1 MKKSVLEK
9 LEEREL
15 MELAQKLGIS
25 VRKGAKQ
32 PEIIKLIK
40 SAQAA
45 LTPPAVKPRAKRAP
59 SAPETGRS
67 AARQHA
73 EAAQPARNSSQQEVE
88 ESKFYT
94 GAPPEEFRLPSELPY
109 HYGDDRI
116 VLLVRD
122 PYWAYSY
129 WEVSQKKLEIERGN
143 LGRAGE
149 DAYLAL
155 RVYDVTDVRFDG
167 QNDHGHY
174 DIGIYD
180 RVGNWYVNTGMPGRS
195 FIVDLGLKTQ
205 DGRFVTLARSNAV
218 RTPRDSVSDV
228 LDEEWMVPD
237 SDFERIFAL
246 SGGLSA
252 LTGASSADVRLAGG
266 GKLPFGIASPGMG
279 SLALMSPVKKKQRAF
294 WFVLNTELIVYGATE
309 PDAKVSVQG
318 RPVPLRPDG
327 TFTLRFALPDGKQI
341 IECSAI
347 SADEA
352 ETRCIT
358 PEVSRS
364 TKVS

>member
-1 MKKSVLEK
+1 MKKSNLEK
-9 LEEREL
+9 LEEKEL
-15 MELAQKLGIS
+15 QELAVKLGIS
-25 VRKGAKQ
+25 IRKSAKKQ
-32 PEIIKLIK
+32 EIIKILQ
-40 SAQAA
+40 SAKAA
-45 LTPPAVKPRAKRAP
+45 PISKQESYTKNKP
-59 SAPETGRS
+59 SAAETGGS
-67 AARQHA
+67 TADQQHA
-73 EAAQPARNSSQQEVE
+73 EAAQPAQSVQQAVE

-94 GAPPEEFRLPSELPY
+94 GTPPEEFRLPAELPY

-122 PYWAYSY
+122 PHWAYSY
-129 WEVSQKKLEIERGN
+129 WEVSRKKLEIERGN
-143 LGRAGE
+143 LGKAGE

-155 RVYDVTDVRFDG
+155 RVYDVTDIRFAG
-167 QNDHGHY
+167 GNDHGHY

-180 RVGNWYVNTGMPGRS
+180 RVGNWYINTGMPGRS

-205 DGRFVTLARSNAV
+205 DGKFITLARSNVV
-218 RTPRDSVSDV
+218 RTPRDSVSDI
-228 LDEEWMVPD
+228 LDEEWMIPD

-252 LTGASSADVRLAGG
+252 FTGASSADIRLAAG
-266 GKLPFGIASPGMG
+266 GKLPFGISSPGMG
-279 SLALMSPVKKKQRAF
+279 SLALMSPSKKKQKAF

-318 RPVPLRPDG
+318 RPITLRPDG

-341 IECSAI
+341 IECSAT
-347 SADEA
+347 SADEV

-358 PEVSRS
+358 PEVIRS
-364 TKVS
+364 TKAS